1 MATLGTGLLNKYHVV
16 KCSGFVNTNSMG
28 SGLDKSWPY
37 FDCLP
42 VRQVLGL
49 SLSEHGGSAHMSP
62 DN

>member
-37 FDCLP
+37 FD
-42 VRQVLGL
+42 
-49 SLSEHGGSAHMSP
+49 
-62 DN
+62 